1 MQHLH
6 RSVEQPFISF
16 HQALTMT
23 EISESCT
30 ADLPQGGKSLLFKD
44 ISKTVLIGS
53 KVEKEILRNVSGTVL
68 PGEMLALMGPSGS
81 GKTSLLEILGGRS
94 LTGVSGNVCLGG
106 SLYQRKTMRHKV
118 AYIMQDDIFMFSY
131 VLTVRDHLTFAAQMK
146 LSETLSNEQ
155 KTQKVVNV
163 INDLGLNHCADSPLL
178 LISGGERKRT
188 SIGMEIIS
196 DPEILLIDEGTSGLD
211 STAAVSFIRLIKSI
225 ASRLSIPVVQA
236 IHQPSTAVFYMFSA
250 ILLLSYGNVVYK
262 GHPKSCM
269 SYFLNLGYAPPHGAS
284 VNPADFALDLLHDDG
299 SMESTLLDQTAI
311 CQHDGAPPRA
321 ILVENYKNIDPLSV
335 LNEMEHQVSNTKDI
349 KVKCDVDLNKI
360 ESIIKNISGRYPS
373 YYSTQFLGLFSRS
386 FRSARSSRFGF
397 LNFAETIILALLVG
411 ACWFQTPSTENRLV
425 DLTGYLFL
433 SMLYWFFIGL
443 FQGLLEFLPERVC
456 LRKEREA
463 GMYHL
468 SAYFL
473 AKTFASAPSRIILPS
488 LYLLISYPMA
498 VENPQASALFG
509 VCAIVILV
517 TLVGESLGLLV
528 GTLTVK
534 EDVAISVATLV
545 ALGMVRVI

>member
-1 MQHLH
+1 M
-6 RSVEQPFISF
+6 VDISS
-16 HQALTMT
+16 TC
-23 EISESCT
+23 SGN
-30 ADLPQGGKSLLFKD
+30 LPQEGKSLLFKN
-44 ISKTVLIGS
+44 ISKTVLTAN
-53 KVEKEILRNVSGTVL
+53 KLEKEILTKVSGVVL

-94 LTGVSGNVCLGG
+94 LTGVSGDVCLGG

-118 AYIMQDDIFMFSY
+118 AYIMQDDIFMFSF

-146 LSETLSNEQ
+146 LPETLSNEQ
-155 KTQKVVNV
+155 KMLKVSNV

-188 SIGMEIIS
+188 SIGMEIMS

-211 STAAVSFIRLIKSI
+211 STAAVSFIRLIKNI

-262 GHPKSCM
+262 GHPKNCM
-269 SYFLNLGYAPPHGAS
+269 PYFLNLGYAPPQGAS

-299 SMESTLLDQTAI
+299 SMESTLLDQTAV
-311 CQHDGAPPRA
+311 CQHAGQPPRA
-321 ILVENYKNIDPLSV
+321 VLVDNYKNIDPQSD
-335 LNEMEHQVSNTKDI
+335 LNGMEHQVATTLDATAKSDGNVSKEDSVTRY
-349 KVKCDVDLNKI
+349 
-360 ESIIKNISGRYPS
+360 SSGRYPS
-373 YYSTQFLGLFSRS
+373 YYSTQLAGLFSRS

-473 AKTFASAPSRIILPS
+473 AKTVASAPSRIVLPT

-498 VENPQASALFG
+498 VQNPQPSALFG

-545 ALGMVRVI
+545 ALGMVRRFDLICCDMR